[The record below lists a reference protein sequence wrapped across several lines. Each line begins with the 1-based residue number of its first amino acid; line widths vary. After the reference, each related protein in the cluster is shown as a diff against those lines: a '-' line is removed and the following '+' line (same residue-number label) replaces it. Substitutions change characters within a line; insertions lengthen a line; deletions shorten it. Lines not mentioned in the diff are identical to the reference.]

1 MPLPLGRAY
10 GVFSGNIQLQAG
22 DYLLESSGD
31 NIVAHAGGG
40 QGAATQI
47 TTQTSRIITV
57 ATAADSIMLPPST
70 PGLELLVIN
79 HGANS
84 MQVYG
89 ATPDTIDDQATATG
103 VAQMANS
110 LVIYTCATAGAWY
123 SEGLATGFAKGSAL
137 QTLSYATIVNNVTN
151 TQASGTAVA
160 AQITVVTNSS
170 NPGSVTLPVS
180 APGLQ
185 ITLRNTA
192 ATNVTN
198 VFPNAAGTTTETI
211 NALSANAG
219 YAMTGIVGT
228 TFNCVVAGQWYTSP
242 NVAS

>member
-1 MPLPLGRAY
+1 MPLALGRAY
-10 GVFSGNIQLQAG
+10 GVFTGNIALLPG
-22 DYLLESSGD
+22 DYLLESAGD
-31 NIVAHAGGG
+31 NVVAHAGGG
-40 QGAATQI
+40 QGAATQLN
-47 TTQTSRIITV
+47 TQTSRIITV
-57 ATAADSIMLPPST
+57 ATAADSVMLPPST

-84 MQVYG
+84 MQVFG
-89 ATPDTIDDQATATG
+89 TSPDTIDDQATATG

-123 SEGLATGFAKGSAL
+123 TEGLATGFAKSSGL
-137 QTLSYATIVNNVTN
+137 QTLTYSAITNNVTN
-151 TQASGTAVA
+151 TQASGTAIA
-160 AQITVVTNSS
+160 SQICIVTNSS

-180 APGLQ
+180 APGLS
-185 ITLRNTA
+185 ITVRNTS

-198 VFPNAAGTTTETI
+198 VFPNAGGTTTETI
-211 NALSANAG
+211 NALSANAA

-242 NVAS
+242 VTAS